1 MTSRKNSTIDP
12 SMIPPPDPRWQ
23 TAAATPTVAA
33 DTFLGCRL
41 NDEFPPIPTRPAK
54 EVDWTAAGYR
64 YLPTRSPVERCEP
77 PPVLTV
83 PTRPVQEVD
92 WTAASNRYL
101 PTRSPVERC
110 EPPPVLTVPTRRVPE
125 VDWTAV
131 VDLGKPI
138 GPGSYRRS
146 SGVTP
151 VYSSTSSSSSQSS
164 SSAPGTVTHPEDWR
178 NAALEHYRRRAPL
191 HMRYWHWYN

>member
-1 MTSRKNSTIDP
+1 MTSRKYSTIDP

-33 DTFLGCRL
+33 GYHYLPTRCPVDRW
-41 NDEFPPIPTRPAK
+41 EPPPISTQPAE
-54 EVDWTAAGYR
+54 EVDWEAAGYR
-64 YLPTRSPVERCEP
+64 NLPTRF
-77 PPVLTV
+77 
-83 PTRPVQEVD
+83 
-92 WTAASNRYL
+92 
-101 PTRSPVERC
+101 PVERC

-125 VDWTAV
+125 VDRTAV
-131 VDLGKPI
+131 VNRWKPI